1 MSDEVEVM
9 TEQTQTN
16 PTLPGQRSA
25 ESAFNRSGDLR
36 KKRRW
41 GEFIIQALLLLSG
54 IISILTTVGIV
65 YELGKESMAFFTRQG
80 WEQTNRTLKSSIS
93 TDQTSFDVG
102 TSGFT
107 LEAGDTIRVEDEAM
121 NINSISN
128 GVLDVER
135 GAQKTAVTDH
145 QIGSEVFLSSSVT
158 LREFFT
164 GIKWNPQIGQFGIWP
179 LLNATIMV
187 SLIAMLVS
195 LPLGLGVAIYLSEYA
210 PDRARNTIKPVL
222 EVLSGIPTVVY
233 GYFALTF
240 MTPLL
245 QALLGKDVVDVYN
258 VASAGIVV
266 GILIIPM
273 VSSMS
278 EDALSAV
285 PRSLREAAYGMGAT
299 KLETA
304 VRVVVPAATSGIVAA
319 FIVAISRAI
328 GETMVVAL
336 AAGAGPNF
344 TFNPFKPAETMTGHI
359 VRISGGDI
367 SYDSI
372 DYNSIF
378 AIGLFLFFITLSL
391 NIISQ
396 RVVRRFREVYE

>member
-1 MSDEVEVM
+1 MFMNEETRLTPGG
-9 TEQTQTN
+9 TESQVFSK
-16 PTLPGQRSA
+16 GYHRS
-25 ESAFNRSGDLR
+25 NNLR

-41 GEFIIQALLLLSG
+41 GEFIIQALLFISG
-54 IISILTTVGIV
+54 AISILTTVGIV
-65 YELGKESMAFFTRQG
+65 YELGKESMTFFTRQN
-80 WEQTNRTLKSSIS
+80 WEQTNHTLKASIDPEE
-93 TDQTSFDVG
+93 TQFDVG

-107 LEAGDTIRVEDEAM
+107 LEAGDKIRIDEESM
-121 NINSISN
+121 VITNITAGIVN
-128 GVLDVER
+128 VER
-135 GAQKTAVTDH
+135 GVEKTAAAEH
-145 QIGSEVFLSSSVT
+145 RIGSEVFLSSSVT
-158 LREFFT
+158 LVEFFT
-164 GIKWNPQIGQFGIWP
+164 GTKWNPQIGQFGIWP
-179 LLNATIMV
+179 LLNATLMV

-195 LPLGLGVAIYLSEYA
+195 LPLGLSIAIYLSEYA
-210 PDRARNTIKPVL
+210 GLRARNTIKPIL
-222 EVLSGIPTVVY
+222 EVLSGVPTVVY

-245 QALLGKDVVDVYN
+245 KTILGNDVVEVYN

-266 GILIIPM
+266 GILIIPL

-378 AIGLFLFFITLSL
+378 AIGLFLFFITLTL
-391 NIISQ
+391 NVISQ

>member
-1 MSDEVEVM
+1 M
-9 TEQTQTN
+9 TEQAQTKS
-16 PTLPGQRSA
+16 TISKWDSM
-25 ESAFNRSGDLR
+25 EVSYNRSEYLT

-41 GEFIIQALLLLSG
+41 GEFIIQALLFLSG
-54 IISILTTVGIV
+54 AISILTTVGIV
-65 YELGKESMAFFTRQG
+65 YELGKESMTFFTRQS
-80 WEQTNRTLKSSIS
+80 WEQTNRTLQSSIDAS
-93 TDQTSFDVG
+93 QTSFDVG

-107 LEAGDTIRVEDEAM
+107 LEEGDTIKIEEEAM
-121 NINSISN
+121 IINSISS
-128 GVLDVER
+128 GVLVVER
-135 GAQKTAVTDH
+135 GAQDTELTEH
-145 QIGSEVFLSSSVT
+145 RIGSEVFLSSSVT
-158 LREFFT
+158 LREFFS

-210 PDRARNTIKPVL
+210 ADKARSIIKPTL

-245 QALLGKDVVDVYN
+245 KIILGKGVVEVYN

-266 GILIIPM
+266 GILIIPL

-285 PRSLREAAYGMGAT
+285 PRSLREAAYGMGGT

-304 VRVVVPAATSGIVAA
+304 IRVVLPTATSGIVAA

-344 TFNPFKPAETMTGHI
+344 TFNPFRPAETMTGHI

-391 NIISQ
+391 NVISQ
-396 RVVRRFREVYE
+396 RVVKRFREVYE